1 MPVSVKTL
9 SDITPAWLT
18 AILSQHGHLSA
29 GQVLH
34 VEQTLDP
41 NRNATLLLAYSPAAQ
56 GDCPQRLFF
65 KQSTRTSEARFYQ
78 KIAPLLTH
86 PMAPFCYDAQ
96 YDEANSH
103 ILVAYVARTHF
114 AGPEAV
120 PMPRVHHELIVD
132 ALAALHS
139 QFWDQPRREQEI
151 GALAKDVPAFSFAMA
166 SQHFA
171 AFVDALGDR
180 LSMQRRG
187 RYERI
192 LAHYPRYRPSG
203 PKTVV
208 HGDAHWGNFLYPH
221 DPAAHRLVL
230 IDWAEW
236 HVNFG
241 VGDLAYNIALQC
253 YPERRAWLEEPLMR
267 RYHHQLLV
275 HGIRE
280 YAWAQCW
287 EEYRRMVIEQ
297 CLWPIVWHH
306 FDLSPNVW
314 WFALECTLAA
324 FDDLDCVEFL

>member
-1 MPVSVKTL
+1 MPASVRTL
-9 SDITPAWLT
+9 NDITPAWLT
-18 AILSQHGHLSA
+18 ALLTQHGHLNA

-171 AFVDALGDR
+171 TFVDALGDR

-187 RYERI
+187 PYERI
-192 LAHYPRYRPSG
+192 LAHYPHYRPSG
-203 PKTVV
+203 PKTVLPGSANAG
-208 HGDAHWGNFLYPH
+208 HSG
-221 DPAAHRLVL
+221 
-230 IDWAEW
+230 
-236 HVNFG
+236 
-241 VGDLAYNIALQC
+241 
-253 YPERRAWLEEPLMR
+253 RR
-267 RYHHQLLV
+267 
-275 HGIRE
+275 
-280 YAWAQCW
+280 
-287 EEYRRMVIEQ
+287 
-297 CLWPIVWHH
+297 
-306 FDLSPNVW
+306 
-314 WFALECTLAA
+314 
-324 FDDLDCVEFL
+324 